1 MTPCVLRLGETERER
16 DEATIERERTHGE
29 QRVSDLRITQEQ
41 QLAQVRDELAE
52 LRKEAREQ
60 RSRAD
65 RAETRPAA
73 QTANV
78 GAKPKST
85 KQDH

>member
-1 MTPCVLRLGETERER
+1 MRMRLGETERER
-16 DEATIERERTHGE
+16 GEVTIECERTHGE
-29 QRVSDLRITQEQ
+29 QRVSDLRITQKQ
-41 QLAQVRDELAE
+41 QLVQVRDELVE

-60 RSRAD
+60 RSRVD

-78 GAKPKST
+78 GAKPKSA
-85 KQDH
+85 KQDR